1 MSDYLDP
8 GRFEIREW
16 SGARR
21 LFPPEEGPLRPR
33 RALLTTTLEAAYSS
47 AEDGPGGDHSCIF
60 RKDNDLWHS
69 HNAPYLPLGAC
80 LSMVTIL
87 TGENSTFALTV
98 RDRGHGLIPPKFYLL
113 PLSLQEGYN
122 HISWCA
128 ESGIGLYS
136 STAADLALFG
146 SPDSREHFR
155 WAFSRHFGPSIFFQ
169 HDPGEILQT
178 YQLKDSGKYALQHP
192 HSPVY
197 TPRFQAT
204 PRSFPGITHIPPYL
218 FLYATSASRIPSWA
232 SEVLDVPVSDHPRQF
247 DHRSLANHHN
257 IHLRYELGSRRRAIP
272 YSYGQWDS
280 EHHYYD
286 YARAARDAALAN
298 NALPVWRYCPFG
310 PVPSTEE

>member
-1 MSDYLDP
+1 
-8 GRFEIREW
+8 
-16 SGARR
+16 
-21 LFPPEEGPLRPR
+21 
-33 RALLTTTLEAAYSS
+33 
-47 AEDGPGGDHSCIF
+47 
-60 RKDNDLWHS
+60 
-69 HNAPYLPLGAC
+69 
-80 LSMVTIL
+80 
-87 TGENSTFALTV
+87 
-98 RDRGHGLIPPKFYLL
+98 
-113 PLSLQEGYN
+113 
-122 HISWCA
+122 
-128 ESGIGLYS
+128 
-136 STAADLALFG
+136 
-146 SPDSREHFR
+146 
-155 WAFSRHFGPSIFFQ
+155 
-169 HDPGEILQT
+169 
-178 YQLKDSGKYALQHP
+178 
-192 HSPVY
+192 VY